1 MLKILYK
8 EVIFFKFIIILIFFV
23 NIDKLFIWEFFRF
36 IKYISNYVELFLY
49 KKLLII
55 INYMKLIFFKY
66 GMSMF

>member
-8 EVIFFKFIIILIFFV
+8 EVIFLKFIIILIFFV
-23 NIDKLFIWEFFRF
+23 YIDKLFIWEFFRF
-36 IKYISNYVELFLY
+36 IIYILNYVELFLY